1 KAARS
6 LLAAELLHHPDDLG
20 GILYGVDGRRRE
32 ARMRGKPG
40 DAHLPY
46 AAALMADADAH
57 GGRFADDAERRL
69 DLHAGQPVDQAAHAG
84 AADHLVIGDR
94 EVDRRLEIALREIRH
109 KGEHQPD
116 KALHV
121 AGAAAV
127 EAAVGLAQRERVA
140 RPVLAVD
147 RNDVAVPGQDHTRPV
162 RRADRRPQIG
172 PGTVLVPDRVA
183 GDAMARQ
190 IVFDIGDQATVRL
203 ARDGWAGPEIADHR
217 HAFVAAGRSAR
228 AQCADFRLGVATI
241 DMASSP
247 LSRPRAPSRPW

>member
-1 KAARS
+1 
-6 LLAAELLHHPDDLG
+6 
-20 GILYGVDGRRRE
+20 
-32 ARMRGKPG
+32 
-40 DAHLPY
+40 
-46 AAALMADADAH
+46 
-57 GGRFADDAERRL
+57 
-69 DLHAGQPVDQAAHAG
+69 
-84 AADHLVIGDR
+84 
-94 EVDRRLEIALREIRH
+94 
-109 KGEHQPD
+109 
-116 KALHV
+116 LHV

-172 PGTVLVPDRVA
+172 LGTVLVPDRVA

-190 IVFDIGDQATVRL
+190 IVFDIGDQVTVRI
-203 ARDGWAGPEIADHR
+203 ARDGWEGHEIADHR

-247 LSRPRAPSRPW
+247 LWRPRGASRPVYGPWRGSASAWPTVGGSVAGRAAIRGRQGGPLVLAAFPAGRDLSQALPPSSWYLRPHRRRR